1 MAQLRMEL
9 LEKTEELAV
18 GRALNYELTTEFDQ
32 AVNSICNLEKELS
45 GYRIENN
52 ELKKSL
58 SLWRE
63 QQRCQELEEKYAG
76 HKGYDSTLSPDRAN
90 CSSIISG

>member
-1 MAQLRMEL
+1 M
-9 LEKTEELAV
+9 KTEELAT
-18 GRALNYELTTEFDQ
+18 GRALNFELTTEFDQ
-32 AVNSICNLEKELS
+32 AVNSICSLEKELS

-63 QQRCQELEEKYAG
+63 QQRCQEMQQKYGGCKG
-76 HKGYDSTLSPDRAN
+76 HDSTLSPDRAN